1 MISHLSTKSA
11 ISLLAANSLINA
23 NLHNSSIHCAYYAC
37 LQMIKYYLLT
47 KYGYKEERDLDND
60 FKYYNDKR
68 KNKIGT
74 HIFYADLIYEKFK
87 SMRLED
93 EAKSFRNEIKVLQHA
108 REDAD
113 YKPIPLATITESK
126 EAVKKAENILKLLT
140 KL

>member
-1 MISHLSTKSA
+1 MISHLSTKSQ
-11 ISLLAANSLINA
+11 ISLLAANSLIIA

-37 LQMIKYYLLT
+37 LQMVKYYLLT
-47 KYGYKEERDLDND
+47 KCGYKEEKDLDND
-60 FKYYNDKR
+60 FKYYNSKR
-68 KNKIGT
+68 DYKVGT
-74 HIFYADLIYEKFK
+74 HIFYIDLIYNKFK

-93 EAKSFRNEIKVLQHA
+93 EATSFKKEIKVLQHA

-126 EAVKKAENILKLLT
+126 DAVKKAEDILKLLK